1 MMISVVNPLFNIS
14 LKFILF
20 RTFAAVRVEGVTNG
34 PSRSLGL
41 FGTLSTFLVF
51 SILE

>member
-1 MMISVVNPLFNIS
+1 MMISVVNPLFDIS

-20 RTFAAVRVEGVTNG
+20 RTYVWPYGSKVEGVMNG
-34 PSRSLGL
+34 SLKL
-41 FGTLSTFLVF
+41 FCTLSTFLVF